1 MQRHVPA
8 IKPIMPEKTI
18 KQLKTNKLTLILTL
32 ILMAA
37 ILGGAG
43 YGAKWFINRQQEQAK
58 ASQSKRDDSVTVS
71 TALVAT
77 ANIKTILTFN
87 GDIEAMQTVRLQP
100 KVAGR
105 LMKLELEDGTPV
117 EEGVVVQ
124 QGQLIAKLD
133 DREYLAQLDSAK
145 AHLAS
150 AEAARAVAKANLEEE
165 KAKYSSNLA
174 ATESAQANY
183 EDKEREQ
190 KRMAGLVAGN
200 AGTQQSLDQANTAL
214 AQAKA
219 KLDQAKADEAGSLAK
234 IASAEAA
241 IQQTEASYAQA
252 QASLETAE
260 LNFAET
266 RIYSPMRGVVSDK
279 LVDPGVMLSSSTP
292 IVTIVS
298 MATVKV
304 VVAVPVNHLSR
315 VVPGKTHATLT
326 TPALPGREIDC
337 VVEKIYPTVDTVTRT
352 AQVEFRVKN
361 EMDEASKTFLLR
373 PGMYASVA
381 VLLEERND
389 VVAIDL
395 SLPVRNLDKSLVF
408 VCEGDT
414 VRAVPVKLGTTFRG
428 LVEVLEG
435 LKPGDEIVVQG
446 QHRLTDGSK
455 IRRVQQEK

>member
-1 MQRHVPA
+1 M
-8 IKPIMPEKTI
+8 
-18 KQLKTNKLTLILTL
+18 KTNKLTLILTL

>member
-1 MQRHVPA
+1 
-8 IKPIMPEKTI
+8 MPETPT
-18 KQLKTNKLTLILTL
+18 QLKTGKFSLGVTLLL
-32 ILMAA
+32 VAA
-37 ILGGAG
+37 IIGGAG
-43 YGAKWFINRQQEQAK
+43 YGAKWYSDRQREQSK
-58 ASQSKRDDSVTVS
+58 NVQGKRDDSVTVS
-71 TALVAT
+71 TATVTT
-77 ANIKTILTFN
+77 ANLKTVLTFN
-87 GDIEAMQTVRLQP
+87 GDIEAMQTVQLQP

-105 LMKLELEDGTPV
+105 LLKLELEDGTPV

-124 QGQLIAKLD
+124 QGQLIAQLD
-133 DREYLAQLDSAK
+133 DREYVAQLDSAK

-150 AEAARAVAKANLEEE
+150 AEAARAVAKAGLEEE

-219 KLDQAKADEAGSLAK
+219 QLDQAKADEAGALAK
-234 IASAEAA
+234 ITSAEAA
-241 IQQTEASYAQA
+241 IQQSEATYAQA
-252 QASLETAE
+252 QAALETAE

-266 RIYSPMRGVVSDK
+266 RIYSPLRGVVSAK
-279 LVDPGVMLSSSTP
+279 LVDPGVMISSATP

-315 VVPGKTHATLT
+315 VIPGKTHATLT

-373 PGMYASVA
+373 PGMYATVA

-408 VCEGDT
+408 VCQGDT
-414 VRAVPVKLGTTFRG
+414 VEAVPVKLGTTFRG

-446 QHRLTDGSK
+446 QHRLTNGSK
-455 IRRVQQEK
+455 IRRVQPETSEN

>member
-1 MQRHVPA
+1 
-8 IKPIMPEKTI
+8 MPETT
-18 KQLKTNKLTLILTL
+18 KQLKTNKLSLGLTL
-32 ILMAA
+32 LVVAV

-43 YGAKWFINRQQEQAK
+43 YGAKWYSDRQREQAK
-58 ASQSKRDDSVTVS
+58 TARAVRDDAVTVS
-71 TALVAT
+71 TATVTT
-77 ANIKTILTFN
+77 ANLKTVLTFN
-87 GDIEAMQTVRLQP
+87 GDIEAMQTVQLQP

-105 LMKLELEDGTPV
+105 LLKLTLEDGTPV
-117 EEGVVVQ
+117 EEGIVVQ
-124 QGQLIAKLD
+124 QDQLIAQLD

-150 AEAARAVAKANLEEE
+150 AEAARAVAKAGLEEE
-165 KAKYSSNLA
+165 KAKYASDQA

-219 KLDQAKADEAGSLAK
+219 KLDQAKADEAGALAK
-234 IASAEAA
+234 ITSAEAA
-241 IQQTEASYAQA
+241 IQQAEASYAQA

-266 RIYSPMRGVVSDK
+266 RIYSPMRGVVSAK
-279 LVDPGVMLSSSTP
+279 LVDPGVMLSSATP

-304 VVAVPVNHLSR
+304 VVAVPVNHLYR
-315 VVPGKTHATLT
+315 VIPGKTHATLT

-373 PGMYASVA
+373 PGMYATVA

-395 SLPVRNLDKSLVF
+395 SLPVRNLDKSLIF

-414 VRAVPVKLGTTFRG
+414 VKAVPVKLGTTFRG

-435 LKPGDEIVVQG
+435 LQVGDEIVVQG

-455 IRRVQQEK
+455 IRRVQPEN